1 MIEWFVNIKEKERL
15 SFMVFHIESSYPSIP
30 EHIFTNAIQFA
41 KQITRISDCEIS
53 LISLS
58 RKTLFNEKIPWVKKM
73 AVKILI
79 SQWDVL
85 MEGKCVS

>member
-1 MIEWFVNIKEKERL
+1 
-15 SFMVFHIESSYPSIP
+15 MVFYIESSYPSIL

-58 RKTLFNEKIPWVKKM
+58 RKTLLFNEKIPWVKK
-73 AVKILI
+73 KW
-79 SQWDVL
+79 Q
-85 MEGKCVS
+85 